1 MNSDLYYLFA
11 VSIFPVSALIIA
23 AVVIVAA
30 RRDDRR
36 SHHTPAE

>member
-1 MNSDLYYLFA
+1 MSGDLYYLFA
-11 VSIFPVSALIIA
+11 VSVFPISALVIA
-23 AVVIVAA
+23 AVVILVA